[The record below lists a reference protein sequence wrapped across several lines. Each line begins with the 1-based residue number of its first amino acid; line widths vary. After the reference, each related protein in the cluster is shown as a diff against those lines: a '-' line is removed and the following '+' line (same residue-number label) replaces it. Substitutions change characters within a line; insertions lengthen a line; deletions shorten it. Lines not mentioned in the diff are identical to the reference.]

1 MKDEEL
7 KTEGIGLKKK
17 FSYFE
22 ELQRMNI
29 TGIRRKEIKLYR
41 IVTDWIKGE
50 HTEKQIVLML
60 SLMVGL
66 CTGLTAFALKFLIE
80 EIKHLLTSG
89 FEAEDTNLLYLVF
102 PAIGIFLTMLFVTYI
117 VRGDISHG
125 VTKILYAMSRGR
137 SRIKSHN
144 RWSSIIASAITIGF
158 GGSVGAEAP
167 IVLTGAAWGSDFG
180 KRFHLPPKT
189 LMLLVG
195 CGAAGAVSGIFKAPI
210 AGLVFVLEVL
220 MLDLSFSS
228 LLPLLVTS
236 ITSACVSYAFYGTAP
251 QFDFNLSKTFSID
264 IIPGCLLLGVA
275 CGLVSLYF
283 TRAMNWFEKVFGVLK
298 KKRYKFLLGAV
309 VLGLLIYFFPAMY
322 GEGYDVI
329 NQLINNAS
337 AKEIMHNTLFYENDS
352 NLLIYLGLVLIFKVF
367 ATTATN
373 GGGGCGGTFAPS
385 LFLGCIA
392 GFIFAN
398 LWDLGFGLA
407 DSSTFYLSPKN
418 CGLYGMAGLMSG
430 VMHAPLTGIFLIA
443 ELTGGYD
450 LFVPLMIVSVVSYLT
465 INIFEPHSIYAM
477 RLARRGQLITH
488 NKDNAILTLLNLESL
503 IETDYKTVMADMP
516 LSKFVVTISKSHRNI
531 FPVINKNGKFTGV
544 VSLDS
549 VRLYMFRPEL
559 YHQYTVGSFMKEP
572 PAILTVNDS
581 LKVAAKKFEDTGAW
595 NLPVV
600 DNNNIYIGF
609 ISRSGL
615 FTSYR
620 ETLIKFSQE

>member
-1 MKDEEL
+1 
-7 KTEGIGLKKK
+7 
-17 FSYFE
+17 
-22 ELQRMNI
+22 MNI
-29 TGIRRKEIKLYR
+29 IGIRRKEIAFINFL
-41 IVTDWIKGE
+41 TEWLKGDHSE
-50 HTEKQIVLML
+50 RQITLMI
-60 SLMVGL
+60 SLMVGV
-66 CTGLTAFALKFLIE
+66 CTGLTAFVLKWLIE
-80 EIKHLLTSG
+80 EVKTLLTSG
-89 FEAEDTNLLYLVF
+89 FAAENMNLFYLVF
-102 PAIGIFLTMLFVTYI
+102 PAVGILLSMLFVNYI

-144 RWSSIIASAITIGF
+144 RWSSVIASAITIGF

-167 IVLTGAAWGSDFG
+167 IVLTGAAWGSDLG

-195 CGAAGAVSGIFKAPI
+195 CGAAGAVSGVFKAPI

-236 ITSACVSYAFYGTAP
+236 ITSVCVSYAFYGTDP
-251 QFDFNLSKTFSID
+251 LFEFNLNKAFTID
-264 IIPGCLLLGVA
+264 IIPGCILLGIA

-283 TRAMNWFEKVFGVLK
+283 TRAMNWFEGIFARIH
-298 KKRYKFLLGAV
+298 KKRYKFFLGAT
-309 VLGLLIYFFPAMY
+309 VLGLLIYFFPVMY

-329 NQLINNAS
+329 NQLINDTP
-337 AKEIMHNTLFYENDS
+337 ERDIMHNTIFYGQEG
-352 NLLIYLGLVLIFKVF
+352 NLLIYLGLVLFLKVF

-373 GGGGCGGTFAPS
+373 GGGGCGGVFAPS

-398 LWDLGFGLA
+398 LWDMGFGLA
-407 DSSTFYLSPKN
+407 MGDAGYVSPKN

-450 LFVPLMIVSVVSYLT
+450 LFVPLMIVSVASYLT
-465 INIFEPHSIYAM
+465 INLFEPHSIYAM
-477 RLARRGQLITH
+477 RLARRGQLLTH
-488 NKDNAILTLLNLESL
+488 DKDNAILTVLNLESL
-503 IETDYKTVMADMP
+503 IERDYKPVTADMP
-516 LSKFVVTISKSHRNI
+516 FNKFVSTISESHRNI
-531 FPVINKNGKFTGV
+531 FPVVSSSGKLLGV

-549 VRLYMFRPEL
+549 VRLYIFRPEL
-559 YHQYTVGSFMKEP
+559 YRQYTAGQFMKDP
-572 PAILTVNDS
+572 PAVLMVNDS
-581 LKVAAKKFEDTGAW
+581 PKVALEKFMETQAW

-600 DNNNIYIGF
+600 DEQRHYMGF
-609 ISRSGL
+609 VSRSGL

>member
-1 MKDEEL
+1 
-7 KTEGIGLKKK
+7 
-17 FSYFE
+17 
-22 ELQRMNI
+22 
-29 TGIRRKEIKLYR
+29 
-41 IVTDWIKGE
+41 
-50 HTEKQIVLML
+50 
-60 SLMVGL
+60 
-66 CTGLTAFALKFLIE
+66 
-80 EIKHLLTSG
+80 
-89 FEAEDTNLLYLVF
+89 
-102 PAIGIFLTMLFVTYI
+102 
-117 VRGDISHG
+117 
-125 VTKILYAMSRGR
+125 
-137 SRIKSHN
+137 
-144 RWSSIIASAITIGF
+144 
-158 GGSVGAEAP
+158 
-167 IVLTGAAWGSDFG
+167 
-180 KRFHLPPKT
+180 
-189 LMLLVG
+189 
-195 CGAAGAVSGIFKAPI
+195 
-210 AGLVFVLEVL
+210 
-220 MLDLSFSS
+220 
-228 LLPLLVTS
+228 
-236 ITSACVSYAFYGTAP
+236 
-251 QFDFNLSKTFSID
+251 
-264 IIPGCLLLGVA
+264 
-275 CGLVSLYF
+275 
-283 TRAMNWFEKVFGVLK
+283 
-298 KKRYKFLLGAV
+298 
-309 VLGLLIYFFPAMY
+309 
-322 GEGYDVI
+322 
-329 NQLINNAS
+329 
-337 AKEIMHNTLFYENDS
+337 
-352 NLLIYLGLVLIFKVF
+352 
-367 ATTATN
+367 
-373 GGGGCGGTFAPS
+373 
-385 LFLGCIA
+385 
-392 GFIFAN
+392 
-398 LWDLGFGLA
+398 
-407 DSSTFYLSPKN
+407 
-418 CGLYGMAGLMSG
+418 MSG

>member
-1 MKDEEL
+1 
-7 KTEGIGLKKK
+7 
-17 FSYFE
+17 
-22 ELQRMNI
+22 MNLI
-29 TGIRRKEIKLYR
+29 GIRRQEIKL
-41 IVTDWIKGE
+41 INFLTEWLKGD
-50 HTEKQIVLML
+50 HTERQIVLMI
-60 SLMVGL
+60 SLMVGV
-66 CTGLTAFALKFLIE
+66 CTGLTAFVLKWLIE
-80 EIKHLLTSG
+80 EVKTLLTS
-89 FEAEDTNLLYLVF
+89 ELAVENMNLLYLVF
-102 PAIGIFLTMLFVTYI
+102 PAVGILLSLLFVNYI

-144 RWSSIIASAITIGF
+144 RWSSVIASAITIGM

-195 CGAAGAVSGIFKAPI
+195 CGAAGAVSGVFKAPI

-236 ITSACVSYAFYGTAP
+236 ITSVCVSYAFYGTEP
-251 QFDFNLSKTFSID
+251 LFDFSLNKAFSID
-264 IIPGCLLLGVA
+264 IIPGCIVLGIA

-283 TRAMNWFEKVFGVLK
+283 TRAMNWFEGIFARIQ

-309 VLGLLIYFFPAMY
+309 VLGVLIYFFPVMY

-329 NQLINNAS
+329 NQLINEAPE
-337 AKEIMHNTLFYENDS
+337 KEIMHNTIFYGNES
-352 NLLIYLGLVLIFKVF
+352 NLLIYLGLVLLLKVF

-373 GGGGCGGTFAPS
+373 GGGGCGGVFAPS

-398 LWDLGFGLA
+398 LWDMGFGLTMG
-407 DSSTFYLSPKN
+407 DSCYVSPKN

-450 LFVPLMIVSVVSYLT
+450 LFVPLMIVSAVSYLT
-465 INIFEPHSIYAM
+465 INLFEPHSIYAM
-477 RLARRGQLITH
+477 RLARKGQLLTH
-488 NKDNAILTLLNLESL
+488 DKDNAILTVLNLESL
-503 IETDYKTVMADMP
+503 IERDYQPITVDMP
-516 LSKFVVTISKSHRNI
+516 FNKFVSTIAKSHRNI
-531 FPVINKNGKFTGV
+531 FPVVASSGKLLGV

-549 VRLYMFRPEL
+549 VRLYIFRPEL
-559 YHQYTVGSFMKEP
+559 YRQYTAGQFMKDP
-572 PAILTVNDS
+572 PAVLLVNDS
-581 LKVAAKKFEDTGAW
+581 PKVAIEKFKETKAW

-600 DNNNIYIGF
+600 DEEHHYLGF
-609 ISRSGL
+609 VSRSGL

>member
-1 MKDEEL
+1 
-7 KTEGIGLKKK
+7 
-17 FSYFE
+17 
-22 ELQRMNI
+22 MNL
-29 TGIRRKEIKLYR
+29 TGIRRQEIKL
-41 IVTDWIKGE
+41 INFLTEWLKGD
-50 HTEKQIVLML
+50 HTERQIVLMI
-60 SLMVGL
+60 SLMVGV
-66 CTGLTAFALKFLIE
+66 CTGLTAFVLKWLIE
-80 EIKHLLTSG
+80 EVKTLLTS
-89 FEAEDTNLLYLVF
+89 ELAVENMNLLYLVF
-102 PAIGIFLTMLFVTYI
+102 PAVGILLSLLFVNYI

-144 RWSSIIASAITIGF
+144 RWSSVIASAITIGM

-195 CGAAGAVSGIFKAPI
+195 CGAAGAVSGVFKAPI

-236 ITSACVSYAFYGTAP
+236 ITSVCVSYAFYGTEP
-251 QFDFNLSKTFSID
+251 LFDFSLNKAFSID
-264 IIPGCLLLGVA
+264 IIPGCIVLGIA

-283 TRAMNWFEKVFGVLK
+283 TRAMNWFEGIFARIQ

-309 VLGLLIYFFPAMY
+309 VLGVLIYFFPVMY

-329 NQLINNAS
+329 NQLINEAPE
-337 AKEIMHNTLFYENDS
+337 KEIMHNTIFYGNES
-352 NLLIYLGLVLIFKVF
+352 NLLIYLGLVLLLKVF

-373 GGGGCGGTFAPS
+373 GGGGCGGVFAPS

-398 LWDLGFGLA
+398 LWDMGFGLTMG
-407 DSSTFYLSPKN
+407 DSCYVSPKN

-450 LFVPLMIVSVVSYLT
+450 LFVPLMIVSAVSYLT
-465 INIFEPHSIYAM
+465 INLFEPHSIYAM
-477 RLARRGQLITH
+477 RLARKGQLLTH
-488 NKDNAILTLLNLESL
+488 DKDNAILTVLNLESL
-503 IETDYKTVMADMP
+503 IERDYQPITVDMP
-516 LSKFVVTISKSHRNI
+516 FNKFVSTIAKSHRNI
-531 FPVINKNGKFTGV
+531 FPVVASSGKLLGV

-549 VRLYMFRPEL
+549 VRLYIFRPEL
-559 YHQYTVGSFMKEP
+559 YRQYTAGQFMKDP
-572 PAILTVNDS
+572 PAVLLVNDS
-581 LKVAAKKFEDTGAW
+581 PKVAIEKFKETKAW

-600 DNNNIYIGF
+600 DEEHHYLGF
-609 ISRSGL
+609 VSRSGL

>member
-1 MKDEEL
+1 MNS
-7 KTEGIGLKKK
+7 IGL
-17 FSYFE
+17 
-22 ELQRMNI
+22 
-29 TGIRRKEIKLYR
+29 RRKA
-41 IVTDWIKGE
+41 IVFNQAVTEWIKGD
-50 HTEKQIVLML
+50 HTERQIVLMI
-60 SLMVGL
+60 SLMVGV
-66 CTGLTAFALKFLIE
+66 CTGLSAFVLKFIIE
-80 EIKHLLTSG
+80 EIKALLTEG
-89 FEAEDTNLLYLVF
+89 FVVSEINWLYLVY
-102 PAIGIFLTMLFVTYI
+102 PAVGILLSMLFVKYI

-144 RWSSIIASAITIGF
+144 RWSSVIASAITIGF

-195 CGAAGAVSGIFKAPI
+195 CGAAGAVSGVFKAPI
-210 AGLVFVLEVL
+210 AGLFFVLEVL

-236 ITSACVSYAFYGTAP
+236 ITSVCVSYSLYGTAP
-251 QFDFNLSKTFSID
+251 QFDFSMSKAFSID

-283 TRAMNWFEKVFGVLK
+283 TRAMNWFEKVFARIR
-298 KKRYKFLLGAV
+298 KKRFKFLLGAV
-309 VLGLLIYFFPAMY
+309 VLGVLIFFFPAMY

-337 AKEIMHNTLFYENDS
+337 PQEIMHNTLFYGDEGS
-352 NLLIYLGLVLIFKVF
+352 LLVYLGLVLIFKVF

-392 GFIFAN
+392 GFLFAS
-398 LWDLGFGLA
+398 LWDMLLGLNMGETFFL
-407 DSSTFYLSPKN
+407 SSKN

-477 RLARRGQLITH
+477 RLARRGQLLTH
-488 NKDNAILTLLNLESL
+488 DKDSAILTVLNMESVLEK
-503 IETDYKTVMADMP
+503 DFRTVQSDWN
-516 LSKFVVTISKSHRNI
+516 LSKLAVEISKSHRNI
-531 FPVINKNGKFTGV
+531 FPVVDQSGRFIAV

-549 VRLYMFRPEL
+549 VRKFIFRSEL
-559 YHQYTVGSFMKEP
+559 YHKYTVGSFMKEP
-572 PAILTVNDS
+572 PALLNIRDS
-581 LKVAAKKFEDTGAW
+581 LKVATKKFEETGAW
-595 NLPVV
+595 NLPVIDDDRKYV
-600 DNNNIYIGF
+600 GF
-609 ISRSGL
+609 VSRSGL

-620 ETLIKFSQE
+620 ETLINFSQE

>member
-1 MKDEEL
+1 
-7 KTEGIGLKKK
+7 
-17 FSYFE
+17 
-22 ELQRMNI
+22 MNTI
-29 TGIRRKEIKLYR
+29 GIRRRAIKFNNA
-41 IVTDWIKGE
+41 ITEWIKGD
-50 HTEKQIVLML
+50 HTERQIVLMI
-60 SLMVGL
+60 SLMVGV
-66 CTGLTAFALKFLIE
+66 CTGLSAFVLKFLIE
-80 EIKHLLTSG
+80 EIKELLTEG
-89 FEAEDTNLLYLVF
+89 FVVSEINWLYLLY
-102 PAIGIFLTMLFVTYI
+102 PAIGIMLAKLFVQYI

-144 RWSSIIASAITIGF
+144 RWSSVIASAITIGF

-195 CGAAGAVSGIFKAPI
+195 CGAAGAVSGVFKAPI
-210 AGLVFVLEVL
+210 AGLFFVLEVL

-228 LLPLLVTS
+228 LLPLLVAS
-236 ITSACVSYAFYGTAP
+236 ITSVCVSYSLYGTEP
-251 QFDFNLSKTFSID
+251 QFDFNLSKAFSID
-264 IIPGCLLLGVA
+264 IIPGCLLLGVV

-283 TRAMNWFEKVFGVLK
+283 TRAMNWFEKVFARIR
-298 KKRYKFLLGAV
+298 KKRYKFLLGAT
-309 VLGLLIYFFPAMY
+309 VLGVLIFFFPAMY

-337 AKEIMHNTLFYENDS
+337 ASEIMHNTLFYGNEQ
-352 NLLIYLGLVLIFKVF
+352 NLLIYLGLVLVFKVF

-392 GFIFAN
+392 GFIFAH
-398 LWDLGFGLA
+398 LWDMGFSLDNGQTFFL
-407 DSSTFYLSPKN
+407 SSKN

-450 LFVPLMIVSVVSYLT
+450 LFVPLMIVSVVSYLV

-488 NKDNAILTLLNLESL
+488 DKDNAILTILNLESV
-503 IETDYKTVMADMP
+503 IEKDFRTVQPDWNLGKLAVEV
-516 LSKFVVTISKSHRNI
+516 SKAHRNI
-531 FPVINKNGKFTGV
+531 FPVIDQSGKLLAV

-549 VRLYMFRPEL
+549 VRKYIFRPEL
-559 YHQYTVGSFMKEP
+559 YHRYTVSGFMKEP
-572 PAILTVNDS
+572 PAMLHINDS
-581 LKVAAKKFEDTGAW
+581 LKVATKKFEDTGAW

-600 DNNNIYIGF
+600 DSDQKYIGF

>member
-1 MKDEEL
+1 
-7 KTEGIGLKKK
+7 
-17 FSYFE
+17 
-22 ELQRMNI
+22 MNLI
-29 TGIRRKEIKLYR
+29 TLRRKEIHLLQL
-41 IVTDWIKGE
+41 ITDWIKGN
-50 HTEKQIVLML
+50 HTERQVVLML
-60 SLMVGL
+60 SLIVGL
-66 CTGLTAFALKFLIE
+66 CTGLTAFVLKSLIE

-89 FEAEDTNLLYLVF
+89 FGVEDANLLYLVF
-102 PAIGIFLTMLFVTYI
+102 PAVGILITMLFVRYI

-167 IVLTGAAWGSDFG
+167 IVLTGAAWGSDLG

-195 CGAAGAVSGIFKAPI
+195 CGAAGAVSGVFKAPI

-236 ITSACVSYAFYGTAP
+236 ITSVCVSYAFYGTAP
-251 QFDFNLSKTFSID
+251 QFDFNLSKAFTID
-264 IIPGCLLLGVA
+264 IIPGCIILGVA

-283 TRAMNWFEKVFGVLK
+283 TRAMNWFEGIFARIS
-298 KKRYKFLLGAV
+298 KKRYKFLLGAL
-309 VLGLLIYFFPAMY
+309 VLGIMIYFFPVMY

-329 NQLINNAS
+329 NQLINNAPPGD
-337 AKEIMHNTLFYENDS
+337 IMHNTFFFGDES
-352 NLLIYLGLVLIFKVF
+352 NLLIYLSLVLFFKVF

-392 GFIFAN
+392 GFVFAN
-398 LWDLGFGLA
+398 LWDIILGLG
-407 DSSTFYLSPKN
+407 TGQTCYLSAKN

-450 LFVPLMIVSVVSYLT
+450 LFVPIMIVSVVSYLT

-477 RLARRGQLITH
+477 RLARRGQLLTH
-488 NKDNAILTLLNLESL
+488 DKDNAILTVLNLESL
-503 IETDYKTVMADMP
+503 LEKDYKTVTADMP
-516 LSKFVVTISKSHRNI
+516 LEKFVVTISKSHRNI
-531 FPVINKNGKFTGV
+531 FPVIDGGGRFKGV

-559 YHQYTVGSFMKEP
+559 YNQYTVGSFMKDP
-572 PAILTVNDS
+572 PAILSSADS
-581 LKVAAKKFEDTGAW
+581 LKVVATKFEDTKAW

-600 DNNNIYIGF
+600 DDENHYLGF
-609 ISRSGL
+609 VSRSGL

-620 ETLIKFSQE
+620 ETLLKFSQE

>member
-1 MKDEEL
+1 
-7 KTEGIGLKKK
+7 
-17 FSYFE
+17 
-22 ELQRMNI
+22 MNLI
-29 TGIRRKEIKLYR
+29 TLRRKEIHLLQL
-41 IVTDWIKGE
+41 ITDWIKGN
-50 HTEKQIVLML
+50 HTERQVVLML
-60 SLMVGL
+60 SLIVGL
-66 CTGLTAFALKFLIE
+66 CTGLTAFVLKSLIE

-89 FEAEDTNLLYLVF
+89 FGVEDANLLYLVF
-102 PAIGIFLTMLFVTYI
+102 PAVGILITMLFVRYI

-167 IVLTGAAWGSDFG
+167 IVLTGAAWGSDLG

-195 CGAAGAVSGIFKAPI
+195 CGAAGAVSGVFKAPI

-236 ITSACVSYAFYGTAP
+236 ITSVCVSYAFYGTAP
-251 QFDFNLSKTFSID
+251 QFDFNLSKAFTID
-264 IIPGCLLLGVA
+264 IIPGCILLGVA

-283 TRAMNWFEKVFGVLK
+283 TRAMNWFEGIFARIS
-298 KKRYKFLLGAV
+298 KKRYKFLLGAL
-309 VLGLLIYFFPAMY
+309 VLGIMIYFFPVMY

-329 NQLINNAS
+329 NQLINNAPPGD
-337 AKEIMHNTLFYENDS
+337 IMHNTFFFGDES
-352 NLLIYLGLVLIFKVF
+352 NLLIYLSLVLFFKVF

-392 GFIFAN
+392 GFVFAN
-398 LWDLGFGLA
+398 LWDIILGLG
-407 DSSTFYLSPKN
+407 TGQTCYLSAKN

-477 RLARRGQLITH
+477 RLARRGQLLTH
-488 NKDNAILTLLNLESL
+488 DKDNAILTVLNLESL
-503 IETDYKTVMADMP
+503 LEKDYKPVTADMP
-516 LSKFVVTISKSHRNI
+516 LEKFVVTISKSHRNI
-531 FPVINKNGKFTGV
+531 FPVIDGGGRFKGV

-559 YHQYTVGSFMKEP
+559 YNQYTVGSFMKDP
-572 PAILTVNDS
+572 PAILSSADS
-581 LKVAAKKFEDTGAW
+581 LKVVATKFEDTKAW

-600 DNNNIYIGF
+600 DNENHYLGF
-609 ISRSGL
+609 VSRSGL

-620 ETLIKFSQE
+620 ETLLKFSQE

>member
-1 MKDEEL
+1 ML
-7 KTEGIGLKKK
+7 NAVTE
-17 FSYFE
+17 
-22 ELQRMNI
+22 
-29 TGIRRKEIKLYR
+29 
-41 IVTDWIKGE
+41 WIKGD
-50 HTEKQIVLML
+50 HTERQIVLML
-60 SLMVGL
+60 SLMVGV
-66 CTGLTAFALKFLIE
+66 CTGLSAFVLKTIIE
-80 EIKHLLTSG
+80 EIKEMLTKG
-89 FEAEDTNLLYLVF
+89 FEVSETNFLYLLF
-102 PAIGIFLTMLFVTYI
+102 PAVGILLSMLFVKYI

-195 CGAAGAVSGIFKAPI
+195 CGAAGAVSGVFKAPI

-228 LLPLLVTS
+228 LLPLMVTS
-236 ITSACVSYAFYGTAP
+236 ITSVCVSYAFYGTDP
-251 QFDFNLSKTFSID
+251 QFEFNLSKAFTID
-264 IIPGCLLLGVA
+264 VIPGCLLLGVA

-283 TRAMNWFEKVFGVLK
+283 TRAMNWFEGVFGKIK
-298 KKRYKFLLGAV
+298 KKRFKFLLGAT
-309 VLGLLIYFFPAMY
+309 VLGVLIYFFPAMY

-329 NQLINNAS
+329 SQLINNAS
-337 AKEIMHNTLFYENDS
+337 ASEIMHNTLFYGNEQ
-352 NLLIYLGLVLIFKVF
+352 NLLIYLSLVLMFKVF

-398 LWDLGFGLA
+398 VWDMLFGLQMGTSLFL
-407 DSSTFYLSPKN
+407 SSKN
-418 CGLYGMAGLMSG
+418 CALYGMAGLMSG

-465 INIFEPHSIYAM
+465 INVFEPHSIYAM
-477 RLARRGQLITH
+477 RLARRGQLLTH
-488 NKDNAILTLLNLESL
+488 DKDSAILTLLNLTSV
-503 IETDYKTVMADMP
+503 IEKDFRPVQADWT
-516 LSKFVVTISKSHRNI
+516 LGKLAVEISKAHRNI
-531 FPVINKNGKFTGV
+531 FPVVDPSGRFIGV

-549 VRLYMFRPEL
+549 VRKYMFRAEL
-559 YHQYTVGSFMKEP
+559 YKKYTVGMFMKEP
-572 PAILTVNDS
+572 PALLMESDS
-581 LKVAAKKFEDTGAW
+581 LKVATKKFEDTGAW
-595 NLPVV
+595 NLPVINSDHKYV
-600 DNNNIYIGF
+600 GF
-609 ISRSGL
+609 VSRSGL

-620 ETLIKFSQE
+620 ETLISFSQE

>member
-1 MKDEEL
+1 
-7 KTEGIGLKKK
+7 
-17 FSYFE
+17 
-22 ELQRMNI
+22 MNLI
-29 TGIRRKEIKLYR
+29 GIRRKEIRLNNA
-41 IVTDWIKGE
+41 ITEWLKGD
-50 HTEKQIVLML
+50 HTEKQIVLMI
-60 SLMVGL
+60 SFMVGL
-66 CTGLTAFALKFLIE
+66 CTGLTAFVLKSLIE

-89 FEAEDTNLLYLVF
+89 FVAEDTNLLYLVF
-102 PAIGIFLTMLFVTYI
+102 PAVGILISMLFVRYI

-144 RWSSIIASAITIGF
+144 RWSSVIASAITIGF

-195 CGAAGAVSGIFKAPI
+195 CGAAGAVSGVFKAPI

-236 ITSACVSYAFYGTAP
+236 ITSVCVSYAFYGTSP
-251 QFDFNLSKTFSID
+251 QFDFSLNKAFTID
-264 IIPGCLLLGVA
+264 IIPGCILLGVA

-283 TRAMNWFEKVFGVLK
+283 TRAMNWFEGVFGRIK
-298 KKRYKFLLGAV
+298 KKRYKFLLGAT
-309 VLGLLIYFFPAMY
+309 VLGVLIYFFPVMY

-329 NQLINNAS
+329 NQLINEAP
-337 AKEIMHNTLFYENDS
+337 ERDIMHNTLFYDNDR

-373 GGGGCGGTFAPS
+373 GGGGCGGVFAPS

-398 LWDLGFGLA
+398 LWDMGFDLMLG
-407 DSSTFYLSPKN
+407 DSCYLSPKN

-450 LFVPLMIVSVVSYLT
+450 LFVPLMIVSAVSYLT

-488 NKDNAILTLLNLESL
+488 NKDNAILTVLSLKSL
-503 IETDYKTVMADMP
+503 IEKDYKAVEADMP
-516 LSKFVVTISKSHRNI
+516 LGKLVSTISKSHRNI
-531 FPVINKNGKFTGV
+531 FPVIDASGRLQGV

-559 YHQYTVGSFMKEP
+559 YRQYTAGTFMKEP
-572 PAILTVNDS
+572 PAVLMVNDS
-581 LKVAAKKFEDTGAW
+581 LKTVAQKFEETGAW

-600 DNNNIYIGF
+600 DENHIYLGF

>member
-1 MKDEEL
+1 MDLIKL
-7 KTEGIGLKKK
+7 
-17 FSYFE
+17 
-22 ELQRMNI
+22 
-29 TGIRRKEIKLYR
+29 RRKEIH
-41 IVTDWIKGE
+41 IFQIITDWIKGN
-50 HTEKQIVLML
+50 HTERQVVLML
-60 SLMVGL
+60 SLFVGL
-66 CTGLTAFALKFLIE
+66 CTGLTAFVLKSLIE
-80 EIKHLLTSG
+80 EIKHLLTSDFG
-89 FEAEDTNLLYLVF
+89 IEDANLLYLVF
-102 PAIGIFLTMLFVTYI
+102 PAVGILITMLFVRYI

-144 RWSSIIASAITIGF
+144 RWSSVIASAITIGF

-195 CGAAGAVSGIFKAPI
+195 CGAAGAVSGVFKAPI

-220 MLDLSFSS
+220 MLDLSFPS
-228 LLPLLVTS
+228 LLPLLVPS
-236 ITSACVSYAFYGTAP
+236 ITSVCVSYAFYGTAP
-251 QFDFNLSKTFSID
+251 QFDFNLSKAFTID
-264 IIPGCLLLGVA
+264 IIPGCIILGVA
-275 CGLVSLYF
+275 CGLISLYF
-283 TRAMNWFEKVFGVLK
+283 TRAMNWFEGIFACIR
-298 KKRYKFLLGAV
+298 KRMYKFLLGAL
-309 VLGLLIYFFPAMY
+309 VLGVLIFFFPVMY

-329 NQLINNAS
+329 NQLINNAPPG
-337 AKEIMHNTLFYENDS
+337 EIMHNTFFFGDES
-352 NLLIYLGLVLIFKVF
+352 NLLIYLSLVLLFKVF

-392 GFIFAN
+392 GFVFAN
-398 LWDLGFGLA
+398 LWD
-407 DSSTFYLSPKN
+407 STLNLSMGQTGYLSSKN

-465 INIFEPHSIYAM
+465 INAFEPHSIYAM
-477 RLARRGQLITH
+477 RLARRGQLLTH
-488 NKDNAILTLLNLESL
+488 DKDNAILTVLNLESL
-503 IETDYKTVMADMP
+503 LEKDYKPVTADMP
-516 LSKFVVTISKSHRNI
+516 LEKFVITISKSHRNI
-531 FPVINKNGKFTGV
+531 FPVVDGGDHFKGV

-559 YHQYTVGSFMKEP
+559 YNQYTVESFMKEP
-572 PAILTVNDS
+572 PAILSSSDS
-581 LKVAAKKFEDTGAW
+581 LKVVAKKFEDTKAW

-600 DNNNIYIGF
+600 DNEKRYLGF
-609 ISRSGL
+609 VSRSGL

-620 ETLIKFSQE
+620 ETLLKFSQE

>member
-1 MKDEEL
+1 
-7 KTEGIGLKKK
+7 
-17 FSYFE
+17 
-22 ELQRMNI
+22 MNLI
-29 TGIRRKEIKLYR
+29 TLRRKEIHLLQL
-41 IVTDWIKGE
+41 ITDWIKGN
-50 HTEKQIVLML
+50 HTERQVVLML
-60 SLMVGL
+60 SLIVGL
-66 CTGLTAFALKFLIE
+66 CTGLTAFVLKSLIE

-89 FEAEDTNLLYLVF
+89 FGVEDANLLYLVF
-102 PAIGIFLTMLFVTYI
+102 PAVGILITMLFVRYI

-167 IVLTGAAWGSDFG
+167 IVLTGAAWGSDLG

-195 CGAAGAVSGIFKAPI
+195 CGAAGAVSGVFKAPI

-236 ITSACVSYAFYGTAP
+236 ITSVCVSYAFYGTAP
-251 QFDFNLSKTFSID
+251 QFDFNLSKAFTID
-264 IIPGCLLLGVA
+264 IIPGCILLGVA

-283 TRAMNWFEKVFGVLK
+283 TRAMNWFEGIFARIS
-298 KKRYKFLLGAV
+298 KKRYKFLLGAL
-309 VLGLLIYFFPAMY
+309 VLGIMIYFFPVMY

-329 NQLINNAS
+329 NQLINNAPPGD
-337 AKEIMHNTLFYENDS
+337 IMHNTFFFGDES
-352 NLLIYLGLVLIFKVF
+352 NLLIYLSLVLFFKVF

-392 GFIFAN
+392 GFVFAN
-398 LWDLGFGLA
+398 LWDIILGLG
-407 DSSTFYLSPKN
+407 TGQTCYLSAKN

-450 LFVPLMIVSVVSYLT
+450 LFVPIMIVSVVSYLT

-477 RLARRGQLITH
+477 RLARRGQLLTH
-488 NKDNAILTLLNLESL
+488 DKDNAILTVLNLESL
-503 IETDYKTVMADMP
+503 LEKDYKPVTADMP
-516 LSKFVVTISKSHRNI
+516 LEKFVVTISKSHRNI
-531 FPVINKNGKFTGV
+531 FPVIDGGGRFKGV

-559 YHQYTVGSFMKEP
+559 YNQYTVGSFMKDP
-572 PAILTVNDS
+572 PAILSSADS
-581 LKVAAKKFEDTGAW
+581 LKVVATKFEATKAW

-600 DNNNIYIGF
+600 DDENHYLGF
-609 ISRSGL
+609 VSRSGL

-620 ETLIKFSQE
+620 ETLLKFSQE

>member
-1 MKDEEL
+1 
-7 KTEGIGLKKK
+7 
-17 FSYFE
+17 
-22 ELQRMNI
+22 MNFI
-29 TGIRRKEIKLYR
+29 GIRRKEIKFLNA
-41 IVTDWIKGE
+41 ITEWLKGD
-50 HTEKQIVLML
+50 HTEKQIVLMI
-60 SLMVGL
+60 SLIVGV
-66 CTGLTAFALKFLIE
+66 CTGLTAFVLKSLIE

-89 FEAEDTNLLYLVF
+89 FVAEDTNLLYLLF
-102 PAIGIFLTMLFVTYI
+102 PAVGILLSMLFVQYI

-144 RWSSIIASAITIGF
+144 RWSSVIASAITIGF

-195 CGAAGAVSGIFKAPI
+195 CGAAGAVSGVFKAPI

-236 ITSACVSYAFYGTAP
+236 ITSVCVSYAFYGTAP
-251 QFDFNLSKTFSID
+251 LFEFSLNKAFTID
-264 IIPGCLLLGVA
+264 IIPGCILLGIA

-283 TRAMNWFEKVFGVLK
+283 TRAMNWFEGIFSKIKNRG
-298 KKRYKFLLGAV
+298 YKFILGAI
-309 VLGLLIYFFPAMY
+309 VLGVLIYFFPVMY

-329 NQLINNAS
+329 NQLINDAS
-337 AKEIMHNTLFYENDS
+337 EKDIMHNTLFYSNDS
-352 NLLIYLGLVLIFKVF
+352 NLLIYLTLVLIFKVF

-373 GGGGCGGTFAPS
+373 GGGGCGGVFAPS

-392 GFIFAN
+392 GFIFAH
-398 LWDLGFGLA
+398 LWDMGMGLLMGN
-407 DSSTFYLSPKN
+407 TGYLSPKN

-488 NKDNAILTLLNLESL
+488 NKDNAILTVLNLKSL
-503 IETDYKTVMADMP
+503 IESDYKTVTADMP
-516 LSKFVVTISKSHRNI
+516 LGKLVSVITKSHRNI
-531 FPVINKNGKFTGV
+531 FPVIDTTGRLMGV

-549 VRLYMFRPEL
+549 VRLYIFRPEL
-559 YHQYTVGSFMKEP
+559 YRQYTVGMFTKEP
-572 PAILTVNDS
+572 PAVLLVNDS
-581 LKVAAKKFEDTGAW
+581 LKTVAQKFEETGAW

-600 DNNNIYIGF
+600 DENHLYLGF

-615 FTSYR
+615 FNSYR

>member
-1 MKDEEL
+1 
-7 KTEGIGLKKK
+7 
-17 FSYFE
+17 
-22 ELQRMNI
+22 MNLI
-29 TGIRRKEIKLYR
+29 GIRRKEIRLNNA
-41 IVTDWIKGE
+41 ITEWLKGD
-50 HTEKQIVLML
+50 HTEKQIVLMI
-60 SLMVGL
+60 SFMVGL
-66 CTGLTAFALKFLIE
+66 CTGLTAFVLKSLIE

-89 FEAEDTNLLYLVF
+89 FVADDTNLLYLVF
-102 PAIGIFLTMLFVTYI
+102 PAVGILISMLFVRYI

-144 RWSSIIASAITIGF
+144 RWSSVIASAITIGF

-195 CGAAGAVSGIFKAPI
+195 CGAAGAVSGVFKAPI

-236 ITSACVSYAFYGTAP
+236 ITSVCVSYAFYGTSP
-251 QFDFNLSKTFSID
+251 QFDFSLNKAFTID
-264 IIPGCLLLGVA
+264 IIPGCILLGVA

-283 TRAMNWFEKVFGVLK
+283 TRAMNWFEGVFGRIK
-298 KKRYKFLLGAV
+298 KKRYKFLLGAT
-309 VLGLLIYFFPAMY
+309 VLGVLIYFFPVMY

-329 NQLINNAS
+329 NQLINEAP
-337 AKEIMHNTLFYENDS
+337 ERDIMHNTLFYDNDR

-373 GGGGCGGTFAPS
+373 GGGGCGGVFAPS

-398 LWDLGFGLA
+398 LWDMGFDLMLG
-407 DSSTFYLSPKN
+407 DSCYLSPKN

-450 LFVPLMIVSVVSYLT
+450 LFVPLMIVSAVSYLT

-488 NKDNAILTLLNLESL
+488 NKDNAILTVLSLKSL
-503 IETDYKTVMADMP
+503 IEKDYKAVEADMP
-516 LSKFVVTISKSHRNI
+516 LGKLVSTISKSHRNI
-531 FPVINKNGKFTGV
+531 FPVIDASGRLQGV

-559 YHQYTVGSFMKEP
+559 YRQYTAGTFMKEP
-572 PAILTVNDS
+572 PAVLMVNDS
-581 LKVAAKKFEDTGAW
+581 LKTVAQKFEETGAW

-600 DNNNIYIGF
+600 DENHIYLGF

>member
-1 MKDEEL
+1 
-7 KTEGIGLKKK
+7 
-17 FSYFE
+17 
-22 ELQRMNI
+22 MNFI
-29 TGIRRKEIKLYR
+29 GIRRREIKFINFL
-41 IVTDWIKGE
+41 TEWLKGD
-50 HTEKQIVLML
+50 HTERQIVLMI
-60 SLMVGL
+60 SLMVGV
-66 CTGLTAFALKFLIE
+66 CTGLTAFVLKSLIE

-89 FEAEDTNLLYLVF
+89 IVAEDSNLLYLVF
-102 PAIGIFLTMLFVTYI
+102 PAVGILISLLFVKHI

-180 KRFHLPPKT
+180 KRFHLQPKT

-195 CGAAGAVSGIFKAPI
+195 CGAAGAVSGVFKAPI

-228 LLPLLVTS
+228 LLPLLVAS
-236 ITSACVSYAFYGTAP
+236 ITSVCVSYAFYGTDP
-251 QFDFNLSKTFSID
+251 LFEFNLNKAFTID
-264 IIPGCLLLGVA
+264 IIPGCILLGIV

-283 TRAMNWFEKVFGVLK
+283 TRAMNWFEGIFGQIK
-298 KKRYKFLLGAV
+298 KSLYKFLLGAI
-309 VLGLLIYFFPAMY
+309 VLGILIYFFPVMY

-329 NQLINNAS
+329 NQLINEAP
-337 AKEIMHNTLFYENDS
+337 ERDIMHNTFFVSNQT
-352 NLLIYLGLVLIFKVF
+352 NLLIYLGLALVFKVF

-373 GGGGCGGTFAPS
+373 GGGGCGGVFAPS

-398 LWDLGFGLA
+398 LWDIGLGLTMGEA
-407 DSSTFYLSPKN
+407 CYVSPKN

-443 ELTGGYD
+443 ELTGGYG

-465 INIFEPHSIYAM
+465 INLFEPHSIYAM
-477 RLARRGQLITH
+477 RLARRGQLLTH
-488 NKDNAILTLLNLESL
+488 DKDSAILTVLNLESV
-503 IETDYKTVMADMP
+503 IERDYKVISPDLP
-516 LSKFVVTISKSHRNI
+516 FSKFVATIAKSHRNI
-531 FPVINKNGKFTGV
+531 FPVVAPSGKLLGV

-549 VRLYMFRPEL
+549 VRLYIFRPEL
-559 YHQYTVGSFMKEP
+559 YRQYTAGQFMKEP
-572 PAILTVNDS
+572 PAVLIVNDS
-581 LKVAAKKFEDTGAW
+581 PKVAIQKFKETQAW

-600 DNNNIYIGF
+600 DGQHHYIGF
-609 ISRSGL
+609 VSRSGL
-615 FTSYR
+615 FTRYR